1 MYYPFVRK
9 ALFQLDPER
18 AHDLTL
24 QQLTRLSGTPFT
36 GLIRQSLPFK
46 PVTCMG
52 LTFKNPLGLAAGLDK
67 NGECIDAFGAMGF
80 GFIEIGTVTP
90 RPQPGNDKPR
100 MFRVVEAEGIINRMG
115 FNNLGVDNLVENV
128 KKAHFDGILGINI
141 GKNKDTPVEQGKEDY
156 LICMD
161 KIYPY
166 AGYIA
171 INISSPNTPGLRSL
185 QYGEALDDLLAA
197 IKTRQ
202 NDLQQIHHKYVPV
215 AVKIAPDLSEE
226 ELIQVADSLLR
237 HNIDGVIATNT
248 TLDRELVKGL
258 KHADEA
264 GGLSGRPVQSRST
277 EIIRRLASELQG
289 RIPIIGVGGIDS
301 LVSAREKMAA
311 GASLVQ
317 IYSGF
322 IYKGPPLIK
331 EIVSNI

>member
-1 MYYPFVRK
+1 MYYPLVRK

-24 QQLTRLSGTPFT
+24 QQLTRLSGTPFRAFV
-36 GLIRQSLPFK
+36 RQSLPFK

-90 RPQPGNDKPR
+90 RAQPGNDKPR
-100 MFRVVEAEGIINRMG
+100 MFRIVEAEGIINRMG
-115 FNNLGVDNLVENV
+115 FNNLGVDVLVENV
-128 KKAHFDGILGINI
+128 KRAHYDGVLGINI

-156 LICMD
+156 LRCMD
-161 KIYPY
+161 KIYAY

-185 QYGEALDDLLAA
+185 QYGDALDDLLLA
-197 IKTRQ
+197 IKNRQ
-202 NDLQQIHHKYVPV
+202 SELQQIHHKYVPV

-226 ELIQVADSLLR
+226 ELIQVADSLRR

-248 TLDRELVKGL
+248 TLDRSLVKGL
-258 KHADEA
+258 KHADET
-264 GGLSGRPVQSRST
+264 GGLSGRPVQLRST
-277 EIIRRLASELQG
+277 EIIRRLAAELNSS
-289 RIPIIGVGGIDS
+289 IPIIGVGGIDS

-311 GASLVQ
+311 GATLLQ

-331 EIVSNI
+331 EIVNHI

>member
-1 MYYPFVRK
+1 MYYPLVRK

-18 AHDLTL
+18 AHELTL

-36 GLIRQSLPFK
+36 ALIRQSLPFK
-46 PVTCMG
+46 PVNCMG

-100 MFRVVEAEGIINRMG
+100 MFRVVEAQGIINRMG
-115 FNNLGVDNLVENV
+115 FNNLGVDHLVENV
-128 KKAHFDGILGINI
+128 KKAHYDGILGINI

-156 LICMD
+156 LTCMD

-185 QYGEALDDLLAA
+185 QYGEALDDLLQA

-202 NDLQQIHHKYVPV
+202 GELQQRHHKYVPV

-226 ELIQVADSLLR
+226 ELIQVADSLQR

-248 TLDRELVKGL
+248 TLDRSLIKGL
-258 KHADEA
+258 KHCDEA
-264 GGLSGRPVQSRST
+264 GGLSGRPVQLRST
-277 EIIRRLASELQG
+277 EIIRRLSAELKG
-289 RIPIIGVGGIDS
+289 SMPIIGVGGIDS
-301 LVSAREKMAA
+301 LVSAREKMEA

-331 EIVSNI
+331 EIVTHI

>member
-226 ELIQVADSLLR
+226 ELIQVAESLLR

>member
-18 AHDLTL
+18 AHEMTF
-24 QQLTRLSGTPFT
+24 QQLRRITGTPFER
-36 GLIRQSLPFK
+36 LVRQRVPEKS
-46 PVTCMG
+46 VSCMG

-67 NGECIDAFGAMGF
+67 NGECIDALGAMGF
-80 GFIEIGTVTP
+80 GSIEIGTVTP

-100 MFRVVEAEGIINRMG
+100 IFRLVEAEGLINRMG

-128 KKAHFDGILGINI
+128 KKAHFDGVLGINI

-161 KIYPY
+161 KVYPY

-185 QYGEALDDLLAA
+185 QYGEALDDLLSA
-197 IKTRQ
+197 IKNKQ
-202 NDLQQIHHKYVPV
+202 QELQKQHHKYVPV
-215 AVKIAPDLSEE
+215 AVKIAPDLSLE
-226 ELIQVADSLLR
+226 ELIQVADSLVR

-248 TLDRELVKGL
+248 TLDRSLVEGM
-258 KHADEA
+258 KHSQEM
-264 GGLSGRPVQSRST
+264 GGLSGRPLQLKST
-277 EIIRRLASELQG
+277 EIIRLLSQELNGRL
-289 RIPIIGVGGIDS
+289 PIIGVGGIDS
-301 LVSAREKMAA
+301 LMAAREKIAA
-311 GASLVQ
+311 GATLIQ

-322 IYKGPPLIK
+322 IFKGPPLIK
-331 EIVSNI
+331 EIVTHL

>member
-18 AHDLTL
+18 AHEFTF
-24 QQLTRLSGTPFT
+24 QQLRRITGTPFEA
-36 GLIRQSLPFK
+36 LIRQRVPAK
-46 PVTCMG
+46 PVSCMG

-67 NGECIDAFGAMGF
+67 DGECIDALGAMGF
-80 GFIEIGTVTP
+80 GSIEIGTVTP

-100 MFRVVEAEGIINRMG
+100 LFRLVDAEGLINRMG

-128 KKAHFDGILGINI
+128 KKAHYDGVLGINI
-141 GKNKDTPVEQGKEDY
+141 GKNKDTPVEQGKDDY

-171 INISSPNTPGLRSL
+171 INISSPNTPGLRTL
-185 QYGEALDDLLAA
+185 QYGEALDDLLIA
-197 IKTRQ
+197 IKNKQ
-202 NDLQQIHHKYVPV
+202 NDLQKIHQKYVPI

-226 ELIQVADSLLR
+226 ELIQVADSLVR

-248 TLDRELVKGL
+248 TLDRSLVQGMKNC
-258 KHADEA
+258 DQT
-264 GGLSGRPVQSRST
+264 GGLSGRPLQLKST
-277 EIIRRLASELQG
+277 EIIRRLSQELNG
-289 RIPIIGVGGIDS
+289 RLPIIGVGGIDS
-301 LVSAREKMAA
+301 VIAAREKIAA
-311 GASLVQ
+311 GATLVQ

-322 IYKGPPLIK
+322 IFKGPPLIK

>member
-18 AHDLTL
+18 AHEFTF
-24 QQLTRLSGTPFT
+24 QQLRRITGTPFEA
-36 GLIRQSLPFK
+36 LVRQKVPAK
-46 PVTCMG
+46 PVNCMG

-67 NGECIDAFGAMGF
+67 DGECIDALGAMGF
-80 GFIEIGTVTP
+80 GSIEIGTVTP

-100 MFRVVEAEGIINRMG
+100 LFRLVDAEGLINRMG
-115 FNNLGVDNLVENV
+115 FNNLGVDNLIENV
-128 KKAHFDGILGINI
+128 KKAHYDGVLGINI
-141 GKNKDTPVEQGKEDY
+141 GKNKDTPVEQGKDDY

-171 INISSPNTPGLRSL
+171 INISSPNTPGLRTL
-185 QYGEALDDLLAA
+185 QYGEVLDDLLIA
-197 IKTRQ
+197 IKNKQ
-202 NDLQQIHHKYVPV
+202 NDLQKIHQKYVPI

-226 ELIQVADSLLR
+226 ELIQVADSLVR

-248 TLDRELVKGL
+248 TLDRSLVQGMKNC
-258 KHADEA
+258 DQT
-264 GGLSGRPVQSRST
+264 GGLSGRPLQLKST
-277 EIIRRLASELQG
+277 EIIRRLSQELNG
-289 RIPIIGVGGIDS
+289 RLPIIGVGGIDS
-301 LVSAREKMAA
+301 VIAAREKIAA
-311 GASLVQ
+311 GATLVQ

-322 IYKGPPLIK
+322 IFKGPPLIK

>member
-18 AHDLTL
+18 AHEFTF
-24 QQLTRLSGTPFT
+24 QQLRRIIGTPFEA
-36 GLIRQSLPFK
+36 LVRQKVPAK
-46 PVTCMG
+46 PVNCMG

-67 NGECIDAFGAMGF
+67 DGECIDALGAMGF
-80 GFIEIGTVTP
+80 GSIEIGTVTP

-100 MFRVVEAEGIINRMG
+100 LFRLVDAEGLINRMG
-115 FNNLGVDNLVENV
+115 FNNLGVDNLIENV
-128 KKAHFDGILGINI
+128 KKAHYDGVLGINI
-141 GKNKDTPVEQGKEDY
+141 GKNKDTPVEQGKDDY

-171 INISSPNTPGLRSL
+171 INISSPNTPGLRTL
-185 QYGEALDDLLAA
+185 QYGEALDDLLIA
-197 IKTRQ
+197 IKNKQ
-202 NDLQQIHHKYVPV
+202 NDLQKIHQKYVPI

-226 ELIQVADSLLR
+226 ELIQVADSLVR

-248 TLDRELVKGL
+248 TLDRSLVQGMKNC
-258 KHADEA
+258 DQT
-264 GGLSGRPVQSRST
+264 GGLSGRPLQLKST
-277 EIIRRLASELQG
+277 EIIRRLSQELNG
-289 RIPIIGVGGIDS
+289 RLPIIGVGGIDS
-301 LVSAREKMAA
+301 VIAAREKIAA
-311 GASLVQ
+311 GATLVQ

-322 IYKGPPLIK
+322 IFKGPPLIK

>member
-18 AHDLTL
+18 AHEFTFQQMRRITGTL
-24 QQLTRLSGTPFT
+24 LEAL
-36 GLIRQSLPFK
+36 LRQKVPSK

-67 NGECIDAFGAMGF
+67 NGECIDALGAMGF
-80 GFIEIGTVTP
+80 GAVEIGTVTP

-100 MFRVVEAEGIINRMG
+100 LFRLVEAEGLINRMG

-128 KKAHFDGILGINI
+128 KKAHFDGVLGINI
-141 GKNKDTPVEQGKEDY
+141 GKNKDTPVEQGKDDY
-156 LICMD
+156 LICME
-161 KIYPY
+161 KVFPY

-185 QYGEALDDLLAA
+185 QYGDALDDLLAA
-197 IKTRQ
+197 IK
-202 NDLQQIHHKYVPV
+202 NQQQVLSQKHHKYVPV
-215 AVKIAPDLSEE
+215 AVKIAPDLSAE
-226 ELIQVADSLLR
+226 ELIQVADSLVR

-248 TLDRELVKGL
+248 TLDRSLVQGMKYC
-258 KHADEA
+258 DET
-264 GGLSGRPVQSRST
+264 GGLSGRPLQLKST
-277 EIIRRLASELQG
+277 EIIRLLNQELQG
-289 RIPIIGVGGIDS
+289 RLPIIGVGGIDS
-301 LVSAREKMAA
+301 VIAAREKMAA

-322 IYKGPPLIK
+322 IFKGPPLVK
-331 EIVSNI
+331 EIVTHL